1 MSEAP
6 GCPRCGCPEVQV
18 TVGRASACAPMPMPE
33 VLRCPQCGNSGTR
46 LPLHGRP
53 IVRWE
58 HDRPGEAEG

>member
-1 MSEAP
+1 M
-6 GCPRCGCPEVQV
+6 
-18 TVGRASACAPMPMPE
+18 GRASACAPMPMPE

-46 LPLHGRP
+46 LPLHGQP